1 MGQWYIITGD
11 SVNWCG
17 YREERRVFAESEQH
31 AEELCEQFYDYMQ
44 EYVGQ
49 NVSDEEDDVE
59 DSAECTF
66 LLELWDPEVHC
77 PIEDYQD
84 VE

>member
-17 YREERRVFAESEQH
+17 YHEERRVFAESEQDV
-31 AEELCEQFYDYMQ
+31 EEKCDAFYQYMQ
-44 EYVGQ
+44 DYVAE
-49 NVSDEEDDVE
+49 NLDEDDYTE
-59 DSAECTF
+59 DSGECSF
-66 LLELWDPEVHC
+66 NLELWDPEVHC
-77 PIEDYQD
+77 PINDYQD